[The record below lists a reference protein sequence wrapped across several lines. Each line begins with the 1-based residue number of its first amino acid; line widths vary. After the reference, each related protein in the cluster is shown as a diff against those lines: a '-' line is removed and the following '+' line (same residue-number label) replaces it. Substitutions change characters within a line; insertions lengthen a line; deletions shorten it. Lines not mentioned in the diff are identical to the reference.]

1 MKNIK
6 KLLEENEIVELSN
19 NNNTFRVSFSHIRN
33 LFVLRK
39 NDMDV
44 RTFKSLKSLEM
55 RLPAKL
61 EVTDLF

>member
-1 MKNIK
+1 MNDLK
-6 KLLEENEIVELSN
+6 KLLKENEIVELSN
-19 NNNTFRVSFSHIRN
+19 NNDMFEVSFSHIRN

-39 NDMDV
+39 NGMVV

-55 RLPAKL
+55 RLPANL